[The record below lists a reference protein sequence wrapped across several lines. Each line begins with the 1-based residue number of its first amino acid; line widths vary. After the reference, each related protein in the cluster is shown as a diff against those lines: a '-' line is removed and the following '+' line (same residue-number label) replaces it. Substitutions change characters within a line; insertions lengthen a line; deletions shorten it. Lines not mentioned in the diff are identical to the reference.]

1 MAGHLKGE
9 ALARTTDFGQL
20 TLSFVDPIQWRYEVI
35 RPVVLLRDTTPQQR
49 AHQTHTHPYTVRR
62 LVRRFQERGM
72 LGLLPRGVEGGGTRG
87 TPRVSDAIRQE
98 IHRLKALYDGFHYRE
113 LARILFI
120 KFRQPID
127 HKTVKVIWQASP
139 VSRQERPERWSY
151 HAYPDRAQA
160 RLAVVKLHYQGW
172 DKVSISRV
180 LQVSRPTVDA
190 ILTRFDREHFAG
202 LADKRRGPK
211 APRKRWL
218 PVMVQIYHLQKAH
231 PDAGEC
237 RIWSLLAQ
245 PDLSAR
251 TVGRIMALNRLIYE
265 DIPHVRRT
273 GPKPPPQPHPFKARR
288 PHEYWFIDGR
298 PMDFTL
304 EGMTWWSL
312 VLLEGYSRTMLA
324 GVVAP
329 AEATWAALM
338 VLYTA
343 CLQYGVPE
351 HLVSDGGGAY
361 TSNAF
366 EAVCQRLAI
375 DHRTITSGAGE
386 SWKNLMET
394 HFNIQRRLYDYQF
407 SLAKTPMEFE
417 QRHQAF
423 IQLYNTTAHQGLLRE
438 GFDPPIPR
446 HVLGEAKGRLYSTED
461 LHRKFVHHLFRR
473 TTNRYG
479 CVALHH
485 YHFHV
490 EEGLPQQPV
499 LVWLS
504 GDMLRV
510 ACESVVV
517 AEYRCHYDWRVRKI
531 QAIGSPVFYQTRFA
545 SAQGTLLPWSEQ
557 CWLVVY
563 RPRQTRRREPR
574 SRFARQLPLFE
585 EGSAS

>member
-1 MAGHLKGE
+1 VGQLKGE
-9 ALARTTDFGQL
+9 ALARTSDFAQL
-20 TLSFVDPIQWRYEVI
+20 TLSCVDPIQWRYEVI
-35 RPVVLLRDTTPQQR
+35 RPIVLLRDTTPQQR
-49 AHQTHTHPYTVRR
+49 ADETHTHPYTVRR
-62 LVRRFQERGM
+62 LVRQFQARGM
-72 LGLLPRGVEGGGTRG
+72 LGLLPHRAEGGGPRG
-87 TPRVSDAIRQE
+87 TPRVADAMRQE
-98 IHRLKALYDGFHYRE
+98 IHRLKALYEGFHYRE

-127 HKTVKVIWQASP
+127 HKTVKAIWQASP
-139 VSRQERPERWSY
+139 ISPQEQSERWAY
-151 HAYPDRAQA
+151 HAYPDRTQA

-172 DKVSISRV
+172 EKVSISRV

-218 PVMVQIYHLQKAH
+218 PVMVQVYHLQKAH
-231 PDAGEC
+231 PDAGEF
-237 RIWSLLAQ
+237 RIWSLLARA
-245 PDLSAR
+245 DVSVR

-265 DIPHVRRT
+265 DMPHVRRK

-288 PHEYWFIDGR
+288 PHEYWLIDGR
-298 PMDFTL
+298 PMDFML
-304 EGMTWWSL
+304 EGVTWWSL

-343 CLQYGVPE
+343 CLQYRVPE

-407 SLAKTPMEFE
+407 SLAKTPMAFE
-417 QRHQAF
+417 QRHHAF

-446 HVLGEAKGRLYSTED
+446 HVLGEAKGRLYTAED
-461 LHRKFVHHLFRR
+461 LHRQFVHHLFRR

-485 YHFHV
+485 DHFHV
-490 EEGLPQQPV
+490 DEGLSQQPV

-504 GDMLRV
+504 GDRLRV
-510 ACESVVV
+510 TRESIVV
-517 AEYRCHYDWRVRKI
+517 AQYLCRYDWRARKV
-531 QAIGSPVFYQTRFA
+531 QDIGSPVFYQTRFT
-545 SAQGTLLPWSEQ
+545 SAPGALLPGREQ
-557 CWLVVY
+557 DWRVVY
-563 RPRQTRRREPR
+563 RPRQPRRREPHA
-574 SRFARQLPLFE
+574 RFMLQLPLFE
-585 EGSAS
+585 EGNAS

>member
-1 MAGHLKGE
+1 
-9 ALARTTDFGQL
+9 
-20 TLSFVDPIQWRYEVI
+20 
-35 RPVVLLRDTTPQQR
+35 
-49 AHQTHTHPYTVRR
+49 
-62 LVRRFQERGM
+62 
-72 LGLLPRGVEGGGTRG
+72 
-87 TPRVSDAIRQE
+87 
-98 IHRLKALYDGFHYRE
+98 
-113 LARILFI
+113 
-120 KFRQPID
+120 
-127 HKTVKVIWQASP
+127 
-139 VSRQERPERWSY
+139 
-151 HAYPDRAQA
+151 
-160 RLAVVKLHYQGW
+160 VVKLHYQGW
-172 DKVSISRV
+172 EKVSISRA
-180 LQVSRPTVDA
+180 LRVSRPTVDA
-190 ILTRFDREHFAG
+190 ILTRFEHEHVAG
-202 LADKRRGPK
+202 LVAKRRGPK

-218 PVMVQIYHLQKAH
+218 PVMVQVYHLQKAH
-231 PDAGEC
+231 PDAGEF

-245 PDLSAR
+245 PGLSAR
-251 TVGRIMALNRLIYE
+251 TVGRIMALNRLLYE
-265 DIPHVRRT
+265 DIPHVRRK

-394 HFNIQRRLYDYQF
+394 HVTIQRRLYDYQF
-407 SLAKTPMEFE
+407 SLVKTPLECE
-417 QRHQAF
+417 QQHHAF

-446 HVLGEAKGRLYSTED
+446 HVLGEAKGRLYSAED
-461 LHRKFVHHLFRR
+461 LYRKFVHHLFRR
-473 TTNRYG
+473 TTNRFG
-479 CVALHH
+479 CVALPHD
-485 YHFHV
+485 HFHV

-517 AEYRCHYDWRVRKI
+517 AEYCCHDDGRVRKI
-531 QAIGSPVFYQTRFA
+531 QDIGRPVFDHTRFV
-545 SAQGTLLPWSEQ
+545 SAQRDLLPRSEQ
-557 CWLVVY
+557 RWLVVY
-563 RPRQTRRREPR
+563 RPRQSRRREPR
-574 SRFARQLPLFE
+574 SRFAQQLPLFE
-585 EGSAS
+585 GGSAS

>member
-1 MAGHLKGE
+1 MAQ
-9 ALARTTDFGQL
+9 TTDFAQL
-20 TLSFVDPIQWRYEVI
+20 MLGFVDPIQWRYEVI
-35 RPVVLLRDTTPQQR
+35 RPIVLLRDTTPQQR
-49 AHQTHTHPYTVRR
+49 ADETHTHPYTVRR
-62 LVRRFQERGM
+62 LVRQFQARGM
-72 LGLLPRGVEGGGTRG
+72 RGLLPHGAAGEGLRG
-87 TPRVSDAIRQE
+87 TPRISDAMRQE
-98 IHRLKALYDGFHYRE
+98 IHRLKALYEGFHYRE

-120 KFRQPID
+120 KFRQSIN
-127 HKTVKVIWQASP
+127 HKTVKAIWQASP
-139 VSRQERPERWSY
+139 VSPQEQPEQRTY
-151 HAYPDRAQA
+151 HAYADRAQA

-172 DKVSISRV
+172 EKVSISRV
-180 LQVSRPTVDA
+180 LRVSRPTIDA
-190 ILTRFDREHFAG
+190 ILTRFDREPFAG

-218 PVMVQIYHLQKAH
+218 PVMVRVYHLQKVH
-231 PDAGEC
+231 PDAGEF

-265 DIPHVRRT
+265 DIPHVRRK
-273 GPKPPPQPHPFKARR
+273 GPKPPPQPHPFKASR
-288 PHEYWFIDGR
+288 PHAYWFIDGR

-304 EGMTWWSL
+304 EGVTWWSL

-329 AEATWAALM
+329 VEATWAALM

-343 CLQYGVPE
+343 CLQYGAPA

-366 EAVCQRLAI
+366 EAICQRLAI
-375 DHRTITSGAGE
+375 NHRTIISGAGE

-417 QRHQAF
+417 QRHHAF
-423 IQLYNTTAHQGLLRE
+423 LQLYNTTAHQGLLRE

-446 HVLGEAKGRLYSTED
+446 HVLGEAKGRVYSAED
-461 LHRKFVHHLFRR
+461 LHRQFVHHLFRR
-473 TTNRYG
+473 TTNRHG
-479 CVALHH
+479 CVTLHH
-485 YHFHV
+485 SHFHV

-504 GDMLRV
+504 GDRLRV
-510 ACESVVV
+510 AQESVVV
-517 AEYRCHYDWRVRKI
+517 AEYGCRDDWRTQRVRD
-531 QAIGSPVFYQTRFA
+531 IGSPVFYQTRFA
-545 SAQGTLLPWSEQ
+545 SAQGDLWLRSEQ
-557 CWLVVY
+557 HWLVVS
-563 RPRQTRRREPR
+563 RPKQTRRREPHA
-574 SRFARQLPLFE
+574 RFTPQLPLFE
-585 EGSAS
+585 EGNTS